1 MGEMRNKRV
10 EVCGKLRSWELHQ
23 KVVTGR
29 PIASWSTLLRVT
41 MMRERE
47 RKRGE
52 LGEIFQAPAE
62 EVVKKKIKAGH

>member
-1 MGEMRNKRV
+1 MGTSPESGNWKTNCILEHLV
-10 EVCGKLRSWELHQ
+10 EGHNDE
-23 KVVTGR
+23 
-29 PIASWSTLLRVT
+29 
-41 MMRERE
+41 RERE